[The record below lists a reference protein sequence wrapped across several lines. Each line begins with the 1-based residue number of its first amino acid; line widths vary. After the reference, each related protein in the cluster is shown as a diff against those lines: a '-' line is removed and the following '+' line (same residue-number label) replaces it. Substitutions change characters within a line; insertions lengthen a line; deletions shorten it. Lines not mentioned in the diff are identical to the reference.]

1 MAEGQTILKPVI
13 IEGYIR
19 KKVSLFDGR
28 GRLVGQKS
36 AANITSDF
44 LLLLTHKVGF
54 KSLLTIHLI
63 LGSSK

>member
-36 AANITSDF
+36 AASIASDI
-44 LLLLTHKVGF
+44 LLLLLFYGNKFYTNFTV
-54 KSLLTIHLI
+54 
-63 LGSSK
+63 

>member
-28 GRLVGQKS
+28 GRLVAQKTLPVLLQ
-36 AANITSDF
+36 IFDF
-44 LLLLTHKVGF
+44 YLVK
-54 KSLLTIHLI
+54 K
-63 LGSSK
+63 